1 MVSNSFVTPWNCSP
15 PGFSAHG
22 IFQARILEWVAIS
35 FSRGSS
41 QPRIWTCVLEC
52 LAHGQHSG
60 NGNSGHSS
68 LLWTR
73 KPVVFVMAGL
83 PPVHCRIYLG
93 SNSQICAHPCFK
105 STHYMKFSIFLNS
118 HETWASVMKS
128 LAPHQTVLLHSPGCL
143 LALSQT
149 LLCKQP
155 SKISS

>member
-1 MVSNSFVTPWNCSP
+1 MSDSCDPTDYSTPSS
-15 PGFSAHG
+15 SAHG
-22 IFQARILEWVAIS
+22 ILQARILEWVAIS

-41 QPRIWTCVLEC
+41 QPRIRTPILEY

-60 NGNSGHSS
+60 NGNSGHSL
-68 LLWTR
+68 LLWIR
-73 KPVVFVMAGL
+73 PVECVMAGL
-83 PPVHCRIYLG
+83 PQMHCRIYLG
-93 SNSQICAHPCFK
+93 TNSQIFAHPCFK
-105 STHYMKFSIFLNS
+105 TTHYMKFSIFLNS